1 MEGISEDVKFHFGLT
16 KFEVYVTEPAKS
28 IEEAV
33 GK

>member
-1 MEGISEDVKFHFGLT
+1 MEGSSEDVKFHFRLI
-16 KFEVYVTEPAKS
+16 KFGVYVAEPAKS